1 MDSTRVKHRSD
12 VALQPES
19 AKPLTQA
26 SSLNERRK
34 QIRLVRNSIV
44 GEFNPEKIILFGS
57 YANGKPRPHSDI
69 DLLVVMPF
77 DGSPFRQAALIL
89 GHVVRTVGVL
99 PMDLIVRTSQQVRE
113 RLQIGDSFMRE
124 ISENGKVIYEADHS

>member
-1 MDSTRVKHRSD
+1 
-12 VALQPES
+12 
-19 AKPLTQA
+19 
-26 SSLNERRK
+26 
-34 QIRLVRNSIV
+34 
-44 GEFNPEKIILFGS
+44 
-57 YANGKPRPHSDI
+57 
-69 DLLVVMPF
+69 MPF